1 MTIIDT
7 SGWLEYFTS
16 GPNSDFFSTAIK
28 KDPNIIVPTIILYEL
43 WKKISRE
50 KGEDKA
56 IELVAQLK
64 RYEIVPLDE
73 SLSISAAKISN
84 EYKIPMAD
92 SVIYATLKK
101 YNATLWT
108 QDSDFKDFEN
118 VRYIEKKDNSES
130 KESTQEGTLPDNL
143 TD

>member
-7 SGWLEYFTS
+7 SGWLEYFTG

-28 KDPNIIVPTIILYEL
+28 KDPNIIIPTIILYEL

-92 SVIYATLKK
+92 SIIYATLMK

-118 VRYIEKKDNSES
+118 VKYIEKKDSS
-130 KESTQEGTLPDNL
+130 KLKESTQESQE
-143 TD
+143 